1 MKNNSNKMNTF
12 LNNYGYCDSNS
23 YLEGKLKE
31 YIDTVTSIELDK
43 LESYL
48 RNLRGK
54 DGINISL
61 IPGQDKY
68 NFHNYMY
75 ILESAFNYIL
85 TLRNLVY
92 KDYVENDKDKKYIYL
107 IKGLNDRCSI
117 ILNIYEKEE
126 EIHNKKYKVSEV
138 KIFKVDGNK
147 KHKKINAIPYD
158 NLDGNGENKV
168 KTYGGEIRTYRF
180 G

>member
-1 MKNNSNKMNTF
+1 MKNNKDKMNTF
-12 LNNYGYCDSNS
+12 LSNFEYCENNS
-23 YLEGKLKE
+23 YLESKLKE

-48 RNLRGK
+48 KNLRGK

-75 ILESAFNYIL
+75 ILESVFNYIL

-117 ILNIYEKEE
+117 ILNIYNIEQEM
-126 EIHNKKYKVSEV
+126 HNKKYNITEVKVSKEE
-138 KIFKVDGNK
+138 KNKPKKVNV
-147 KHKKINAIPYD
+147 IPYD

-168 KTYGGEIRTYRF
+168 KTYGGKVRTYRF